1 MTELPSTWSL
11 VTLNDLQADEP
22 RAITDGPFGSNLTSA
37 HYSDSGARVIR
48 LQNIG
53 DGRFIDAEAYV
64 PMSHFETLK
73 GHEARSGDLIVASLG
88 EVLPKACLVPPD
100 LGPAIVKADCIR
112 VRLGDHVE
120 PRWALYAMQTP
131 EVRRWAAEQL
141 HGVGRPRLGLKV
153 IRQLPVPL
161 PPIDEQRRIV
171 DILEDYLSRLDAAV
185 AGVLRVPHRLGAMR
199 LSALT
204 RQRQRLLDCGA
215 PSRPLGEVAETAL
228 GKMLDAKRSHGVPT
242 PYLRNINV
250 RWGAVDVGDVQTV
263 PLSEGERAKF
273 ALEPG
278 DLLVCE
284 GGEPGRCAVW
294 PGSEGLMTF
303 QKALHRVRV
312 RDEET
317 TDIRFVA
324 LMLEEFIR
332 SGRADTMYTGTTI
345 RHLPQEKL
353 RLVTIPL
360 PPLEA
365 QVDVVASM
373 EDLTDSMALA
383 SHQADTAV
391 RRAATLRRSLLAA
404 AFSGRLT
411 ETPSAP
417 TSEVY
422 AGV

>member
-1 MTELPSTWSL
+1 
-11 VTLNDLQADEP
+11 
-22 RAITDGPFGSNLTSA
+22 
-37 HYSDSGARVIR
+37 
-48 LQNIG
+48 
-53 DGRFIDAEAYV
+53 
-64 PMSHFETLK
+64 
-73 GHEARSGDLIVASLG
+73 
-88 EVLPKACLVPPD
+88 
-100 LGPAIVKADCIR
+100 
-112 VRLGDHVE
+112 
-120 PRWALYAMQTP
+120 
-131 EVRRWAAEQL
+131 
-141 HGVGRPRLGLKV
+141 
-153 IRQLPVPL
+153 
-161 PPIDEQRRIV
+161 
-171 DILEDYLSRLDAAV
+171 
-185 AGVLRVPHRLGAMR
+185 
-199 LSALT
+199 
-204 RQRQRLLDCGA
+204 
-215 PSRPLGEVAETAL
+215 
-228 GKMLDAKRSHGVPT
+228 
-242 PYLRNINV
+242 
-250 RWGAVDVGDVQTV
+250 
-263 PLSEGERAKF
+263 
-273 ALEPG
+273 
-278 DLLVCE
+278 
-284 GGEPGRCAVW
+284 
-294 PGSEGLMTF
+294 MTF